1 MCSWCNLGSH
11 EKGLILLRFPQDGK
25 KVMTVLKSVT
35 AVHKPS
41 SHEEKQ
47 KCSSIAT
54 EGSFAIDVVL
64 QLKLEAREFLSDFLH
79 DRQVFSIFLAI
90 PKSNQLVPNEARYR
104 G

>member
-1 MCSWCNLGSH
+1 MA
-11 EKGLILLRFPQDGK
+11 
-25 KVMTVLKSVT
+25 VLKSVT

-64 QLKLEAREFLSDFLH
+64 RLKLEAREFLSDFLH
-79 DRQVFSIFLAI
+79 DRQVFFKFFGNS
-90 PKSNQLVPNEARYR
+90 KK
-104 G
+104 

>member
-1 MCSWCNLGSH
+1 
-11 EKGLILLRFPQDGK
+11 
-25 KVMTVLKSVT
+25 MTVLNPVT

-47 KCSSIAT
+47 KFSSIAT

-79 DRQVFSIFLAI
+79 DRQVFSMFLAI
-90 PKSNQLVPNEARYR
+90 PKRNQLVPNEARYC